1 MNDEIDLRKLFLTL
15 WRGKI
20 YIILLSLLFV
30 YLSSMYLHSA
40 VRKYTI
46 EYNLKPVAET
56 KNSSSLSGLSGFASI
71 AGIELPS
78 SSNNDFNIFKELI
91 FSAEVSEII
100 FENTKFLI
108 GQNSQENW
116 NLLDS
121 CNKIN
126 NEYIWFHLN
135 SFPSC
140 YVIMC
145 SPLNDISCIES
156 KNILLNYGAE
166 LCKQNTTKLNDLFF
180 NTNIVLLFLDMLHL
194 VQCDLIYQ

>member
-1 MNDEIDLRKLFLTL
+1 MR
-15 WRGKI
+15 
-20 YIILLSLLFV
+20 
-30 YLSSMYLHSA
+30 
-40 VRKYTI
+40 
-46 EYNLKPVAET
+46 
-56 KNSSSLSGLSGFASI
+56 
-71 AGIELPS
+71 
-78 SSNNDFNIFKELI
+78 
-91 FSAEVSEII
+91 EII

-166 LCKQNTTKLNDLFF
+166 LCKQNTKYRDLPNLKICYTSLKKLKK
-180 NTNIVLLFLDMLHL
+180 TNKIGEVIIIGKPNVIKL
-194 VQCDLIYQ
+194 